1 MYLTKHVWRQTHSG
15 PTNSL
20 ALFFLFLLNFKETS
34 VLQSGQDRWQ
44 KILSYGDR
52 NRQQSLQQEATRP
65 NEVTVATC
73 PNEINVVV
81 FHLIREPLSDQDPSA
96 HFSSTHRTKIG
107 TIPRRLAWP
116 LPKDEKRI
124 REVFHG
130 IELPHCFHRA
140 RTQQEINLQGSGSR
154 FLSAGILIFP
164 VSISAGNEYL
174 FFKPR
179 TSKAKLSKTKN
190 PTKVS

>member
-1 MYLTKHVWRQTHSG
+1 MVRARSLVEDSESWRQEQTTIS
-15 PTNSL
+15 PARSNKT
-20 ALFFLFLLNFKETS
+20 
-34 VLQSGQDRWQ
+34 
-44 KILSYGDR
+44 
-52 NRQQSLQQEATRP
+52 

-81 FHLIREPLSDQDPSA
+81 FHLITEPLCDQDPST

-116 LPKDEKRI
+116 LPKDEKKI
-124 REVFHG
+124 REVFHDT
-130 IELPHCFHRA
+130 ELPHCLHCA
-140 RTQQEINLQGSGSR
+140 RTQQQVNLQGSGSR

-179 TSKAKLSKTKN
+179 TSKAKLGKTKH